1 MTNNISTDFAV
12 EVKEKKEKL
21 FEEKTVYDERKVQS
35 EPSNSNMSTIL
46 YFPSTTASSSKW
58 PLAFNLPCNNHLFYS
73 DAINKSIDAGFG
85 IYLGQQINGYWL

>member
-46 YFPSTTASSSKW
+46 YFPSTTASSS
-58 PLAFNLPCNNHLFYS
+58 N
-73 DAINKSIDAGFG
+73 
-85 IYLGQQINGYWL
+85 